1 MRPGR
6 GRFSL
11 APRRQLTEALPG
23 LREDRGLAACP
34 LVAAD
39 NHIDV
44 KRVELESAA
53 DAAGL
58 VGRDEGRA
66 RAKER
71 VDDDV
76 AAVGEIEKGVLAY
89 MLKLRDRVV
98 LETPRV
104 SDDVRRKLV
113 ATNEIVV
120 IRHHSRGSEARQSS
134 RVNSVREP
142 ASGA

>member
-1 MRPGR
+1 LDPKNRLINTDTLASRYPVSLAKANKAHIIFGSDFAPMRPGR

-58 VGRDEGRA
+58 VGRDEGR
-66 RAKER
+66 
-71 VDDDV
+71 
-76 AAVGEIEKGVLAY
+76 
-89 MLKLRDRVV
+89 
-98 LETPRV
+98 T
-104 SDDVRRKLV
+104 
-113 ATNEIVV
+113 
-120 IRHHSRGSEARQSS
+120 
-134 RVNSVREP
+134 
-142 ASGA
+142 

>member
-1 MRPGR
+1 MARDGSSLRALAQDILLVWPRRTRPHIIVGSDFALMRPGR

-11 APRRQLTEALPG
+11 ARRRQLTEALPG

-58 VGRDEGRA
+58 VGRDEGR
-66 RAKER
+66 
-71 VDDDV
+71 
-76 AAVGEIEKGVLAY
+76 
-89 MLKLRDRVV
+89 
-98 LETPRV
+98 T
-104 SDDVRRKLV
+104 
-113 ATNEIVV
+113 
-120 IRHHSRGSEARQSS
+120 
-134 RVNSVREP
+134 
-142 ASGA
+142 

>member
-1 MRPGR
+1 MARDGSSLRALAQDIPLVWPRRTRPHIIVGSDFALMRPGL

-58 VGRDEGRA
+58 VGRDEGR
-66 RAKER
+66 
-71 VDDDV
+71 
-76 AAVGEIEKGVLAY
+76 
-89 MLKLRDRVV
+89 
-98 LETPRV
+98 T
-104 SDDVRRKLV
+104 
-113 ATNEIVV
+113 
-120 IRHHSRGSEARQSS
+120 
-134 RVNSVREP
+134 
-142 ASGA
+142 

>member
-1 MRPGR
+1 MARDGSSLRALAQDILLVWPRRTRPHIIVGSDFALMRPGR

-58 VGRDEGRA
+58 VGRDEGR
-66 RAKER
+66 
-71 VDDDV
+71 
-76 AAVGEIEKGVLAY
+76 
-89 MLKLRDRVV
+89 
-98 LETPRV
+98 T
-104 SDDVRRKLV
+104 
-113 ATNEIVV
+113 
-120 IRHHSRGSEARQSS
+120 
-134 RVNSVREP
+134 
-142 ASGA
+142 